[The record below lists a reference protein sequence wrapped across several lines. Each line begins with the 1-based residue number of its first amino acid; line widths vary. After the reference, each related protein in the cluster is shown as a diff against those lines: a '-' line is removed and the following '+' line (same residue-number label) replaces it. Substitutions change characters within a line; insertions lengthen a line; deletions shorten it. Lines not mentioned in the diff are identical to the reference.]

1 MMPLPLGTV
10 LRVEFWLDSEH
21 VKISA
26 MVRTCDP
33 GVGNG
38 IEFTGMPADTKERM
52 QAFLEAIDPGMGV
65 LKSQ

>member
-52 QAFLEAIDPGMGV
+52 QAFLEAIDPGLGV